1 MLIRSKDSTRH
12 RISWYWVG
20 RGGGRK
26 GGREGGR
33 RKGGRRKEGSNKWE
47 GEKHKQR
54 MVEGKRRNRGGEGE
68 EGGREKGEK
77 TLRRR
82 EKKREGE

>member
-26 GGREGGR
+26 EGREGGREEGRKGGREEGGREEGGR
-33 RKGGRRKEGSNKWE
+33 RKGVTN
-47 GEKHKQR
+47 
-54 MVEGKRRNRGGEGE
+54 
-68 EGGREKGEK
+68 GRERNINKEW
-77 TLRRR
+77 
-82 EKKREGE
+82 

>member
-33 RKGGRRKEGSNKWE
+33 RKGGRRKGVTN
-47 GEKHKQR
+47 
-54 MVEGKRRNRGGEGE
+54 
-68 EGGREKGEK
+68 GRERNINKEW
-77 TLRRR
+77 
-82 EKKREGE
+82 

>member
-33 RKGGRRKEGSNKWE
+33 EEGGREEGRKGGRRKGVTN
-47 GEKHKQR
+47 
-54 MVEGKRRNRGGEGE
+54 
-68 EGGREKGEK
+68 GRERNINKEW
-77 TLRRR
+77 
-82 EKKREGE
+82 